1 MRGSVINL
9 NDALML
15 DSLLEDKRGDGV
27 AYEAAAAIFP
37 MRTTICA
44 VSIAAAKASTAM
56 FQKLKL
62 QSIVAKRPG
71 KTVIKSSGRGGD
83 SK

>member
-1 MRGSVINL
+1 
-9 NDALML
+9 ML
-15 DSLLEDKRGDGV
+15 DNLREDKCGDGV

-56 FQKLKL
+56 FQKLKP
-62 QSIVAKRPG
+62 QSVVAKRPRQ
-71 KTVIKSSGRGGD
+71 TVIKSSVRGGD